1 MSLDPSTR
9 LAGLERSSLSEQ
21 EENALR
27 LAHDLQDRVRR
38 ERAVVRRLRAYLD
51 RSVDPT
57 EG

>member
-1 MSLDPSTR
+1 LEASTLTEHEESALQ
-9 LAGLERSSLSEQ
+9 LA
-21 EENALR
+21 A
-27 LAHDLQDRVRR
+27 DLQDRVRR